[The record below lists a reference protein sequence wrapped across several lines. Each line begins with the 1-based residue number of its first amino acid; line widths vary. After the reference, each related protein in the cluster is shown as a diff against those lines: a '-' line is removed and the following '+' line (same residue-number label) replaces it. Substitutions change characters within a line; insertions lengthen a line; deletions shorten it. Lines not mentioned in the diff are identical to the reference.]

1 MKLLEVRVRP
11 NARESSLAQAPDG
24 RWLARI
30 KAAPIEG
37 RANDELISL
46 VARHFGLRRSQVSIR
61 SGASGRLKRVQID
74 E

>member
-1 MKLLEVRVRP
+1 MKLLEVRVKP
-11 NARESSLAQAPDG
+11 GARESGLEQAADG
-24 RWLARI
+24 HWLAKI

-46 VARHFGLRRSQVSIR
+46 IARHFGLRRSQVSIR

>member
-11 NARESSLAQAPDG
+11 NARESSLEQAPDG

-46 VARHFGLRRSQVSIR
+46 IARHFGLRRSQVSIR